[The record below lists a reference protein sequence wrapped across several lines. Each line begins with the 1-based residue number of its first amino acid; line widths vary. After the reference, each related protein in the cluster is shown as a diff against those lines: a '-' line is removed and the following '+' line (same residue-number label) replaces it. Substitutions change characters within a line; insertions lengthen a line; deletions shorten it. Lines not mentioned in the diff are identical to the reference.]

1 MKNIIKNL
9 IQVWNQW
16 ISGEEP
22 GQIRAIGGTK
32 AGSSISNI
40 DDKFQTLWSSLR
52 PSMSRNQFNIY
63 SFQAQLFSS
72 LC

>member
-1 MKNIIKNL
+1 MKNIIENL

-16 ISGEEP
+16 ISGDEP

-40 DDKFQTLWSSLR
+40 DDNFRTLWSSLT
-52 PSMSRNQFNIY
+52 PSMSRNQFNIL
-63 SFQAQLFSS
+63 FQAQ
-72 LC
+72 